1 MRHINIVIRHLW
13 CVLTVTILIWE
24 NVDLRFGQKKYLF
37 ISDRSKLREFKN
49 CSQLLCL

>member
-24 NVDLRFGQKKYLF
+24 NVDLRFKSKN
-37 ISDRSKLREFKN
+37 ISLSIRQVEVKRI
-49 CSQLLCL
+49 